1 MNFIYQARPAR
12 VIFGAVSLD
21 HLEREVLE
29 RGTQRALALCTPEQR
44 DLAQRIAERLGARAA
59 GLYDR
64 ATMHVPI
71 EIARD
76 AQAFAQSCD
85 ADCAIA
91 IGGGSTIGLGKA
103 IALESSLPIL
113 AIPTTYA
120 GSEMTPIDGLTE
132 GGRKRT
138 GSDARVLP
146 KTVIYDPA
154 LTVTLPVEL
163 SVTSGLNAIA
173 HAAEGLYTNNA
184 NPVMS
189 LVAEEGIRAHAPDA
203 MQRIARTIG
212 TNDAARGLYALAL
225 DNGAPVSLKAIGM
238 QETNLDRAAE
248 GPWPDSAADLER
260 RQLLPEPRAHFRAE
274 RLQRIERPDH
284 DLEFDDSPV
293 VVEADH
299 VDPLQRLAADAR
311 AELQHHALAV
321 IGDELAVIGEIL
333 EDRDHRAQRHQQ
345 RGRRPVRLERHRRTE
360 HGVRM
365 DDRFQCA
372 KILAFDHR
380 VPRVERL
387 CDSGLKMQ
395 RCVRHRRLLYRRAER
410 KRVGLKSQRVAASVV
425 PW

>member
-12 VIFGAVSLD
+12 VIFGAGSLD

-29 RGTQRALALCTPEQR
+29 LGAQRALVLCTPEQR
-44 DLAQRIAERLGARAA
+44 DLAQSIVERLGARAA

-76 AQAFAQSCD
+76 AQAFARSCG

-120 GSEMTPIDGLTE
+120 GSEMTPIYGLTE
-132 GGRKRT
+132 DGIKRT

-173 HAAEGLYTNNA
+173 HAAEGLYANNA

-189 LVAEEGIRAHAPDA
+189 LVAEEGIRALARGLPGVRRNTADLGARGDALYGAWLCGMVLGNVGMALHHKLCHTLGGSFNLPHAPTHTVVLPHALAYNAAHAPDA
-203 MQRIARTIG
+203 MQRIARAIG

-238 QETNLDRAAE
+238 QEADLDRAA
-248 GPWPDSAADLER
+248 DLAAAN
-260 RQLLPEPRAHFRAE
+260 PYWNPRP
-274 RLQRIERPDH
+274 IERDG
-284 DLEFDDSPV
+284 LR
-293 VVEADH
+293 AL
-299 VDPLQRLAADAR
+299 LQD
-311 AELQHHALAV
+311 
-321 IGDELAVIGEIL
+321 
-333 EDRDHRAQRHQQ
+333 
-345 RGRRPVRLERHRRTE
+345 
-360 HGVRM
+360 
-365 DDRFQCA
+365 
-372 KILAFDHR
+372 AFDGNLPGTTAR
-380 VPRVERL
+380 
-387 CDSGLKMQ
+387 
-395 RCVRHRRLLYRRAER
+395 
-410 KRVGLKSQRVAASVV
+410 
-425 PW
+425 

>member
-12 VIFGAVSLD
+12 VIFGAGSLE

-29 RGTQRALALCTPEQR
+29 LGAQRAIVLCTPEQR
-44 DLAQRIAERLGARAA
+44 DLAQRIVERLGARAA

-76 AQAFAQSCD
+76 AQAFARSCH

-120 GSEMTPIDGLTE
+120 GSEMTPIYGLTE
-132 GGRKRT
+132 GGLKRT

-173 HAAEGLYTNNA
+173 HAAEGLYANNA

-189 LVAEEGIRAHAPDA
+189 LVAEEGIRALARGLPGVRRDPADLVARSDALYGAWLCGMVLGNVGMALHHKLCHTLGGSFNLPHAPTHTVVLPHALAYNAAHAPDA
-203 MQRIARTIG
+203 MQRIARAIG

-238 QETNLDRAAE
+238 QEADLDRAA
-248 GPWPDSAADLER
+248 D
-260 RQLLPEPRAHFRAE
+260 
-274 RLQRIERPDH
+274 
-284 DLEFDDSPV
+284 
-293 VVEADH
+293 
-299 VDPLQRLAADAR
+299 LAAANPYWNPRPIAR
-311 AELQHHALAV
+311 DGLRALLQ
-321 IGDELAVIGEIL
+321 D
-333 EDRDHRAQRHQQ
+333 
-345 RGRRPVRLERHRRTE
+345 
-360 HGVRM
+360 
-365 DDRFQCA
+365 
-372 KILAFDHR
+372 AFDGNLPGTSAR
-380 VPRVERL
+380 
-387 CDSGLKMQ
+387 
-395 RCVRHRRLLYRRAER
+395 
-410 KRVGLKSQRVAASVV
+410 
-425 PW
+425 

>member
-12 VIFGAVSLD
+12 VIFGAGSLD

-29 RGTQRALALCTPEQR
+29 LGAQRALVLCTPEQR
-44 DLAQRIAERLGARAA
+44 DLAQYIVERLGARAA

-76 AQAFAQSCD
+76 AQAFARSCG

-120 GSEMTPIDGLTE
+120 GSEMTPIYGLTE
-132 GGRKRT
+132 DGIKRT

-173 HAAEGLYTNNA
+173 HAAEGLYANNA

-189 LVAEEGIRAHAPDA
+189 LVAEEGIRALARGLPGVRRNTADLGARGDALYGAWLCGMVLGNVGMALHHKLCHTLGGSFNLPHAPTHTVVLPHALAYNAVHAPDA
-203 MQRIARTIG
+203 MQRIARAIG

-238 QETNLDRAAE
+238 QEADLDRAA
-248 GPWPDSAADLER
+248 DLAAAN
-260 RQLLPEPRAHFRAE
+260 PYWNPRP
-274 RLQRIERPDH
+274 IERDG
-284 DLEFDDSPV
+284 LR
-293 VVEADH
+293 AL
-299 VDPLQRLAADAR
+299 LQD
-311 AELQHHALAV
+311 
-321 IGDELAVIGEIL
+321 
-333 EDRDHRAQRHQQ
+333 
-345 RGRRPVRLERHRRTE
+345 
-360 HGVRM
+360 
-365 DDRFQCA
+365 
-372 KILAFDHR
+372 AFDGNLPGTTAR
-380 VPRVERL
+380 
-387 CDSGLKMQ
+387 
-395 RCVRHRRLLYRRAER
+395 
-410 KRVGLKSQRVAASVV
+410 
-425 PW
+425 